1 MPDPIESLRAELT
14 RLIASPG
21 TDTPQIEHL
30 RWQLASLQRQAHR
43 PSAEEAEPDHGWR
56 AAHKERD

>member
-1 MPDPIESLRAELT
+1 MPDPIEALRAELT

-21 TDTPQIEHL
+21 SEAPQIEHL

-43 PSAEEAEPDHGWR
+43 PCAQEAESGREWR
-56 AAHKERD
+56 ADRHDRD